1 MGLLAKTLSP
11 SSSYAAKKSGLWED
25 LMDELAG
32 CLFPAAVDDF
42 EERCRARGLEIP
54 GAYEDPLADAIEARR
69 EELRSEDI
77 GTIIR
82 DRFDF

>member
-11 SSSYAAKKSGLWED
+11 QSSYAAKKTGLWEE

-32 CLFPAAVDDF
+32 CMFPAAVDEF
-42 EERCRARGLEIP
+42 ETRCALRGLEIP
-54 GAYEDPLADAIEARR
+54 GAYEDHLDDAIEARR
-69 EELRSEDI
+69 EELKAEDI